1 MTCRAIAPDYGP
13 VVSTSV
19 HPPASARPDL
29 QPEEPLDPRLVALY
43 RAATA
48 EQKLAMVD
56 RLNRALQGLKEA
68 ELAVNRP
75 DLAAEERRTELR
87 RWWFSSRD

>member
-1 MTCRAIAPDYGP
+1 
-13 VVSTSV
+13 
-19 HPPASARPDL
+19 
-29 QPEEPLDPRLVALY
+29 
-43 RAATA
+43 
-48 EQKLAMVD
+48 MVD

-75 DLAAEERRTELR
+75 DLSAEERRIELR